1 MQAEKNIAI
10 RTWLKW
16 KWYIK
21 PEVTQAELVL
31 SLLSSVLAHTMIY
44 SPWVIY
50 FSIIATQWLVR
61 FIKMKRKS
69 DLVLTVL
76 FFVLSILAFVGF
88 VSHLLEV
95 RI

>member
-1 MQAEKNIAI
+1 
-10 RTWLKW
+10 
-16 KWYIK
+16 
-21 PEVTQAELVL
+21 
-31 SLLSSVLAHTMIY
+31 MIY

-61 FIKMKRKS
+61 FTKMKRKS